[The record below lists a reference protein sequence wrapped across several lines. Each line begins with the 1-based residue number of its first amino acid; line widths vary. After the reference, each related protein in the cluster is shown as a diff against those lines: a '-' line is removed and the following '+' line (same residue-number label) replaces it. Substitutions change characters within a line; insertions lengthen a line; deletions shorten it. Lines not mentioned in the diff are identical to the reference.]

1 MSPLIDDDDDRET
14 ASLAVEE
21 DIEKP
26 ESRVGDETSEDE
38 SDSDE
43 EEGEVTNR
51 NGKSVKDILEDVL
64 KGIRDGKRDLTNSSQ
79 LKAFKANGGD
89 GNTLASNTGDPRQPT
104 ALHIMAAME
113 KKDLKLD
120 SKMEPLV
127 KYLVEHENDL
137 LRSQDRSGH
146 TPLFLAIEA
155 KKEKMVQWMCDS
167 HSNISAILAISSN
180 DKDKMNCLH
189 IGIDKR
195 VKFLDLLIDRAEPET
210 LAAKDGDGNT
220 ALHLAVEYK
229 KCKKEQLDIIQKI
242 IAKSDVAVQHYS
254 ENGDFND
261 DGLSPYLHHKE
272 SVRKALAKEK
282 EKEKKKAKEEKE
294 REKSNARLRPDG
306 GETDNSAQ
314 NRETAPKS
322 QASGGPGGAGAPSVQ
337 VSDPNGRPDKRP
349 NIQIDPSRTKY
360 GGRSQPAANLNSP
373 AVGTAPPLA
382 NKDEM
387 KKILLRAPET
397 AIVKPAADAR
407 SVTDSGH
414 KSSKIDEA
422 TLKGVER
429 LLKLH
434 YLRSRSYNAA
444 LEILY
449 GRNTTS
455 DYELYFDLSGHAN
468 IAQTGFENLLSKLKF
483 EDILQYVAI
492 PRLNVEVNMNAAN
505 SKRPRNGRSPK
516 QDGDGR
522 RDLCYI
528 FDRLRKRGVKTIL
541 KVIIDDSVSPAH
553 SDEAIEDA
561 LKFMDVEIWD
571 WKRIDLCSEV
581 ICRVASKAREVNLY
595 WSGNNAVLRGWSE
608 EGGLKR
614 LRELKT
620 VHLHIQQGLETN
632 SRTKQN
638 VEDFCDRMKKLCP
651 EVDVHKEWPIIQR
664 EQLDANALLAGE
676 QEHSTKHE
684 WIQCMKEFRRLLFD
698 AERYYDRGKVEEII
712 EEPIKVALIDDG
724 VDVKDLEFS
733 FIGGRTFCTR
743 DEEHN
748 LNDPYYVS
756 STGHGTIM
764 AKQIHL
770 LCPRAQFYILRL
782 EDHASEEGSRQ
793 LTARSA
799 AQAIMAAV
807 RKKVHII
814 SMSWTIDPPEDE
826 EERRLLDAA
835 IVEAA
840 NADILMF
847 CSASD
852 KGAKQNATY
861 PSKATTKIFTIGA
874 ATASGAADPW
884 VGNLGNIN
892 FTFPGTKVEMD
903 GPRNGTDTSSR
914 EVTGSSV
921 ATALAAGLAA
931 LVLYCVQVRLLL
943 ATDQDK
949 QKARRDFHLLKK
961 HDYMMKALKDIGT
974 TEESN
979 HKFIEVWE
987 VFGKKVEEKERY
999 DQDRWLDL
1007 VAEVGTI
1014 LCRKIG

>member
-1 MSPLIDDDDDRET
+1 MSPLIDDEDREAELLT
-14 ASLAVEE
+14 VA
-21 DIEKP
+21 DIEKA
-26 ESRVGDETSEDE
+26 ESKAGDDTSEDE

-43 EEGEVTNR
+43 EEGEVSNR
-51 NGKSVKDILEDVL
+51 NGKSVKDLLDEVL
-64 KGIRDGKRDLTNSSQ
+64 KGIQDGNRDLTSGSQ
-79 LKAFKANGGD
+79 LKSFKANGGD
-89 GNTLASNTGDPRQPT
+89 GNSLASNTGDPRQPT
-104 ALHIMAAME
+104 ALHIMAAMD
-113 KKDLKLD
+113 KKELPKLD
-120 SKMEPLV
+120 SKMEALI
-127 KYLVEHENDL
+127 KFLVEHENDL

-167 HSNISAILAISSN
+167 HPNISAILAISSN

-242 IAKSDVAVQHYS
+242 ITKSDVAVQHSS
-254 ENGDFND
+254 EVGDFNN
-261 DGLSPYLHHKE
+261 DGLSPYLYHKE

-282 EKEKKKAKEEKE
+282 EKERKKAKEEKE
-294 REKSNARLRPDG
+294 REKNIARTRPDG
-306 GETDNSAQ
+306 GDADNSTQ
-314 NRETAPKS
+314 NRETAPRS
-322 QASGGPGGAGAPSVQ
+322 QGPGGPGAPSVQ
-337 VSDPNGRPDKRP
+337 APDPSGRPDRRP
-349 NIQIDPSRTKY
+349 NIQIDSSRTKY
-360 GGRSQPAANLNSP
+360 GGRSQPAANVSSP
-373 AVGTAPPLA
+373 AVPTAPPLV
-382 NKDEM
+382 NKDDL
-387 KKILLRAPET
+387 KKLALRVPET
-397 AIVKPAADAR
+397 ATAKPAADAR

-414 KSSKIDEA
+414 KPKIDET

-434 YLRSRSYNAA
+434 YLRSRSYNSAM
-444 LEILY
+444 EILY

-468 IAQTGFENLLSKLKF
+468 ITQTGFENLLSKLKF

-492 PRLNVEVNMNAAN
+492 PRLNVEVNINAAN
-505 SKRPRNGRSPK
+505 SKRSRGAGRSPK

-528 FDRLRKRGVKTIL
+528 FDRLRKKGVKTIL
-541 KVIIDDSVSPAH
+541 KVIIDDSMTPAH

-571 WKRIDLCSEV
+571 WKRTDLCSEV

-608 EGGLKR
+608 EGGLRR

-620 VHLHIQQGLETN
+620 VHLHIQQGLETG

-651 EVDVHKEWPIIQR
+651 EVDVLKEWPIIQR
-664 EQLDANALLAGE
+664 EQVDANSLLAVD
-676 QEHSTKHE
+676 QAEHSTKHE

-698 AERYYDRGKVEEII
+698 AERYYDRGKVEETI
-712 EEPIKVALIDDG
+712 EEPIKIALIDDG

-770 LCPRAQFYILRL
+770 MCPRAQFYVLRL

-793 LTARSA
+793 LTAKSA
-799 AQAIMAAV
+799 AQAILAAV

-814 SMSWTIDPPEDE
+814 SMSWTIDPPDDE
-826 EERRLLDAA
+826 EDRRLLDAA

-903 GPRNGTDTSSR
+903 GARSGTDISSR

-949 QKARRDFHLLKK
+949 QKARRDFQLLKK
-961 HDYMMKALKDIGT
+961 HDHMMKALKDIGT

-999 DQDRWLDL
+999 DQERWLDL
-1007 VAEVGTI
+1007 IAEVGMI

>member
-1 MSPLIDDDDDRET
+1 MSPLIDDEERD
-14 ASLAVEE
+14 AGPLAPEE
-21 DIEKP
+21 EIEKAD
-26 ESRVGDETSEDE
+26 SKAGDDSSEEE

-51 NGKSVKDILEDVL
+51 GGKPVKELLEDVL
-64 KGIRDGKRDLTNSSQ
+64 KGIQDGTRDLTNESQ
-79 LKAFKANGGD
+79 LKAFKASGGD
-89 GNTLASNTGDPRQPT
+89 GHYLASNTADARQPT
-104 ALHIMAAME
+104 ALHIMAAMD
-113 KKDLKLD
+113 KKELPKLD
-120 SKMEPLV
+120 GRMEPLIRF
-127 KYLVEHENDL
+127 LVEHENDL
-137 LRSQDRSGH
+137 LRIQDRSGH
-146 TPLFLAIEA
+146 TPLFLAIES

-167 HSNISAILAISSN
+167 HPRISDILDISSN

-189 IGIDKR
+189 IGVDKR
-195 VKFLDLLIDRAEPET
+195 VKFLDLLIDKAEPTT

-220 ALHLAVEYK
+220 PLHLAVEYK

-242 IAKSDVAVQHYS
+242 IAKSDVAVQRTP
-254 ENGDFND
+254 NGDFNN

-272 SVRKALAKEK
+272 SCRKALARAKEK
-282 EKEKKKAKEEKE
+282 ERKLAKDEKA
-294 REKSNARLRPDG
+294 REKSARARPDG
-306 GETDNSAQ
+306 GDADASRPNKEAIPKPQ
-314 NRETAPKS
+314 GPAGPAAPGE
-322 QASGGPGGAGAPSVQ
+322 QGPDPS
-337 VSDPNGRPDKRP
+337 SRPDKRP
-349 NIQIDPSRTKY
+349 NIQIDSSRTKY
-360 GGRSQPAANLNSP
+360 GGKTQPIVNVNSP
-373 AVGTAPPLA
+373 AVATAPQLVNRDDKTPASRAAADTLA
-382 NKDEM
+382 
-387 KKILLRAPET
+387 
-397 AIVKPAADAR
+397 VKPTADTR
-407 SVTDSGH
+407 SVTDGGH
-414 KSSKIDEA
+414 KSRIDEA

-444 LEILY
+444 MEILY

-455 DYELYFDLSGHAN
+455 DYELYFDLSGHGN
-468 IAQTGFENLLSKLKF
+468 ITQTGLENLLSKLRF

-492 PRLNVEVNMNAAN
+492 PRLNVEVNMNTAN
-505 SKRPRNGRSPK
+505 SKRSRASGRSHK
-516 QDGDGR
+516 QDGEGR

-528 FDRLRKRGVKTIL
+528 FDRLRKKGVKTIL
-541 KVIIDDSVSPAH
+541 KVIIDDSMTPAH

-571 WKRIDLCSEV
+571 WKRTDLCSEV
-581 ICRVASKAREVNLY
+581 ICRVAAKAREVNLY
-595 WSGNNAVLRGWSE
+595 WSGNNAVLMGWSE
-608 EGGLKR
+608 EGGLKK
-614 LRELKT
+614 LGELTT
-620 VHLHIQQGLETN
+620 VYLHIQQ
-632 SRTKQN
+632 
-638 VEDFCDRMKKLCP
+638 
-651 EVDVHKEWPIIQR
+651 
-664 EQLDANALLAGE
+664 
-676 QEHSTKHE
+676 
-684 WIQCMKEFRRLLFD
+684 EFKRLLFD
-698 AERYYDRGKVEEII
+698 AERSYYDHGNIKVDESI

-724 VDVKDLEFS
+724 VDVKDLEFN

-764 AKQIHL
+764 ARQIQSM
-770 LCPRAQFYILRL
+770 CPRAQFYILRL

-793 LTARSA
+793 ITAKSA
-799 AQAIMAAV
+799 ALAIRAAV

-826 EERRLLDAA
+826 EERRFLDAA

-852 KGAKQNATY
+852 KGAKQNLTY

-874 ATASGAADPW
+874 ATASGAADSW

-892 FTFPGTKVEMD
+892 FIFPGTKVEMD
-903 GPRNGTDTSSR
+903 GPRSGTDTSSR

-931 LVLYCVQVRLLL
+931 LVLYCVQVRLYL
-943 ATDQDK
+943 ATDQEK
-949 QKARRDFHLLKK
+949 QKARRDFQLLKK
-961 HDYMMKALKDIGT
+961 HEHMMKALKDIGT

-1007 VAEVGTI
+1007 IADVGTI

>member
-1 MSPLIDDDDDRET
+1 MSPLIDDEVRDT
-14 ASLAVEE
+14 GSLAAEE
-21 DIEKP
+21 DIEKA
-26 ESRVGDETSEDE
+26 ESKAGDESSEEE

-43 EEGEVTNR
+43 EEGEASNR
-51 NGKSVKDILEDVL
+51 GGKSVKDLLEEVL
-64 KGIRDGKRDLTNSSQ
+64 KGIRDGTRDFTNDSQ
-79 LKAFKANGGD
+79 LKSFKASGGD
-89 GNTLASNTGDPRQPT
+89 GNYLASNTADPRQPT
-104 ALHIMAAME
+104 ALHIMAAMD
-113 KKDLKLD
+113 KKELPKLD
-120 SKMEPLV
+120 GRMEPLIRF
-127 KYLVEHENDL
+127 LVEHENDL
-137 LRSQDRSGH
+137 LRIQDRSGH

-155 KKEKMVQWMCDS
+155 KKEKMVQWMCES
-167 HSNISAILAISSN
+167 HRKISDILDMSSN
-180 DKDKMNCLH
+180 DKDKMNCIH

-195 VKFLDLLIDRAEPET
+195 VKFLDLLIDKAEPAT

-220 ALHLAVEYK
+220 PLHLAVEYK
-229 KCKKEQLDIIQKI
+229 KCKKEQLDIIQSI
-242 IAKSDVAVQHYS
+242 IAKSDAAVQRS
-254 ENGDFND
+254 PNGDFNN

-272 SVRKALAKEK
+272 SCRKALARAKEK
-282 EKEKKKAKEEKE
+282 ERKSAKDEKGRDKGV
-294 REKSNARLRPDG
+294 RVRPDG
-306 GETDNSAQ
+306 ADGDTS
-314 NRETAPKS
+314 RPSKETAPKS
-322 QASGGPGGAGAPSVQ
+322 QGPAGPAAPGEQ
-337 VSDPNGRPDKRP
+337 APDPSSRPDKRP
-349 NIQIDPSRTKY
+349 LIQIDSSRTKY
-360 GGRSQPAANLNSP
+360 GGKSQPIGNVNSP
-373 AVGTAPPLA
+373 AVATAPQLVGRDEKNPASRTAEALA
-382 NKDEM
+382 
-387 KKILLRAPET
+387 
-397 AIVKPAADAR
+397 VKPTADSR

-414 KSSKIDEA
+414 KSRVDEA

-444 LEILY
+444 MEILY

-468 IAQTGFENLLSKLKF
+468 ITQTGLENLLSKLKF

-492 PRLNVEVNMNAAN
+492 PRLNVEVNMNTAN
-505 SKRPRNGRSPK
+505 SKRSRGTGRSQK

-528 FDRLRKRGVKTIL
+528 FDRLRKKGVKTVL
-541 KVIIDDSVSPAH
+541 KVIIDDSVTPAH

-571 WKRIDLCSEV
+571 WKRTDLCSEV
-581 ICRVASKAREVNLY
+581 ICRVAAKAREVNLY

-608 EGGLKR
+608 EGGLKK
-614 LRELKT
+614 LGELKT
-620 VHLHIQQGLETN
+620 VYIHIQQGLETH

-638 VEDFCDRMKKLCP
+638 VEDFCDRMRKLCP
-651 EVDVHKEWPIIQR
+651 EVTVHKDWTMVQR
-664 EQLDANALLAGE
+664 ELMDANALAAGD
-676 QEHSTKHE
+676 QAEHSTKHE
-684 WIQCMKEFRRLLFD
+684 WLQCMKEFKKLLFD
-698 AERYYDRGKVEEII
+698 AERSYFDREKVKIDGSI

-724 VDVKDLEFS
+724 VDVKDLEFN

-764 AKQIHL
+764 ARQIQS

-793 LTARSA
+793 ITAKSA
-799 AQAIMAAV
+799 ALAIRAAV

-826 EERRLLDAA
+826 EERRFLDAA

-852 KGAKQNATY
+852 KGAKQNLTY

-874 ATASGAADPW
+874 ATASGAADSW

-892 FTFPGTKVEMD
+892 FIFPGTKVEMD
-903 GPRNGTDTSSR
+903 GRRSGADTSSR

-931 LVLYCVQVRLLL
+931 LVLYCVQVRLHL
-943 ATDQDK
+943 ATAQEK
-949 QKARRDFHLLKK
+949 QKAKREFQLLKK
-961 HDYMMKALKDIGT
+961 HEHMMKALKDIGT

-1007 VAEVGTI
+1007 IADVGTI